1 MHSEMARYAVSRT
14 GMIGR
19 RWGKSFL
26 HKQEFHEPGVIH
38 HNISL
43 HKMVKTMQNI
53 WNKFNAALEAMTRE
67 RHLLALRDGMIAVV
81 PIILVGSTFLL
92 LGSQND
98 VITKYLPGLAGTPFG
113 LWYKDN
119 FAAILLPY
127 RFTMGMLS
135 IYVAFT
141 IAASLAGQY
150 KLPVLPQGLGAVV
163 AFLITVKPLQ
173 VPVVEGGKPVWV
185 LQMSQLGADGLFLAI
200 LSGLLTVEISRFIV
214 YLWEKFFHKKPKASE
229 AENGSIDIPPA
240 VVQAFASFLPLLVVA
255 TIIWLICYSLHVDV
269 YNGLILLMQP
279 MERLGDT
286 MGCVIIV
293 NFFLQL
299 LGVAGI
305 HGISVINGV
314 FFALWQKFLIDNS
327 NAHLLGY
334 ALKYITAYPFYQWF
348 VWIGG
353 AGATFPLPFLLLLS
367 KNAHMKRIGKMSF
380 IPSLFN
386 VNEPIL
392 FGLPVVANPLLA
404 FPFILSPIVCGI
416 IAFTAFSYN
425 WVTRPFIEVPW
436 VLPAFLGAPLCTQ
449 DGRALI
455 LFAVN
460 ITISIIIWVPF
471 LKAYEKRLSS
481 GKATVPSKECAEP
494 APAEPAKTESEKTG
508 SEKKEKTEE
517 DAG

>member
-1 MHSEMARYAVSRT
+1 
-14 GMIGR
+14 
-19 RWGKSFL
+19 
-26 HKQEFHEPGVIH
+26 
-38 HNISL
+38 
-43 HKMVKTMQNI
+43 MQNI
-53 WNKFNAALEAMTRE
+53 WNKFNAALEAMTRQ

-98 VITKYLPGLAGTPFG
+98 VIIKYLPGLASSPFG
-113 LWYKDN
+113 VWYNEN

-163 AFLITVKPLQ
+163 AFLITVKPLH
-173 VPVVEGGKPVWV
+173 VPVTEGGKPVWV

-200 LSGLLTVEISRFIV
+200 LSGLLTVEISRFVV
-214 YLWEKFFHKKPKASE
+214 YLWEKFFVRKSSAGES
-229 AENGSIDIPPA
+229 ENGSIDIPPA
-240 VVQAFASFLPLLVVA
+240 VVQAFASFLPLFVVA
-255 TIIWLICYSLHVDV
+255 TLVWLTCYSLHIDL
-269 YNGLILLMQP
+269 YNGLITVMKPL
-279 MERLGDT
+279 EKLGDT

-305 HGISVINGV
+305 HGISVMNGV

-327 NAHLLGY
+327 SAHTVGAVLT
-334 ALKYITAYPFYQWF
+334 YITAYPFYQWF

-367 KNAHMKRIGKMSF
+367 RNAHMKRIGKMAF

-404 FPFILSPIVCGI
+404 VPFILSPIVCGI
-416 IAFTAFSYN
+416 VAFYAFSHN
-425 WVTRPFIEVPW
+425 MITRPFIEVPW

-460 ITISIIIWVPF
+460 VAISIVIWIPF

-481 GKATVPSKECAEP
+481 GKAAVPNGQVKPGQA
-494 APAEPAKTESEKTG
+494 AEKTG
-508 SEKKEKTEE
+508 EKTGEKAAE
-517 DAG
+517 KTVEKTGEKAAEKTGEQAAD

>member
-1 MHSEMARYAVSRT
+1 ME
-14 GMIGR
+14 
-19 RWGKSFL
+19 
-26 HKQEFHEPGVIH
+26 
-38 HNISL
+38 N
-43 HKMVKTMQNI
+43 TMQNL
-53 WNKFNAALEAMTRE
+53 WNKINNALEAMTRQ

-98 VITKYLPGLAGTPFG
+98 VITKYLPGLANSPFG

-135 IYVAFT
+135 IFVAFT

-163 AFLITVKPLQ
+163 AFLITVKPLH
-173 VPVVEGGKPVWV
+173 VPVAEGGKPEWV
-185 LQMSQLGADGLFLAI
+185 LQMSKLGADGLFLAI
-200 LSGLLTVEISRFIV
+200 LSGLLTVEISRGVI
-214 YLWEKFFHKKPKASE
+214 YLWDRFFAKKAPVDKADNNSL
-229 AENGSIDIPPA
+229 DIPPA
-240 VVQAFASFLPLLVVA
+240 VVQAFASFLPLFVVA
-255 TIIWLICYSLHVDV
+255 TLVWLTCYSLHIDL
-269 YNGLILLMQP
+269 YNGLILIMQP
-279 MERLGDT
+279 LERLGDT
-286 MGCVIIV
+286 LGCVIIV

-314 FFALWQKFLIDNS
+314 FFAMWQKFLIDNS
-327 NAHLLGY
+327 NTHILGY
-334 ALKYITAYPFYQWF
+334 AMKYITAYPFYQWF

-367 KNAHMKRIGKMSF
+367 KNAHMKRIGKMSLV
-380 IPSLFN
+380 PSLFN

-404 FPFILSPIVCGI
+404 VPFILSPIVCGI
-416 IAFTAFSYN
+416 IAFTAFSCN

-449 DGRALI
+449 DGRAFI
-455 LFAVN
+455 LFAIN
-460 ITISIIIWVPF
+460 ISVSIAIWLPF

-481 GKATVPSKECAEP
+481 GKAAVPSANGSCADAGKPAVKE
-494 APAEPAKTESEKTG
+494 TESRTEEEK
-508 SEKKEKTEE
+508 EKKTP
-517 DAG
+517 